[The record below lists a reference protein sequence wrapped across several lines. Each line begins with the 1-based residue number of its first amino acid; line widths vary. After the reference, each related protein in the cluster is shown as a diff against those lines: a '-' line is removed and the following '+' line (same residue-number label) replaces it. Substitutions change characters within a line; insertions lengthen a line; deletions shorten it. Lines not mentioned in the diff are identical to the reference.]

1 MFPAKPAQAATF
13 TVDGT
18 AYDVTVIGQSD
29 TLLAQ
34 LETTPWWGNEPLAV
48 SLASKIGVALGTDG
62 ITWGYGQVG
71 PLFAHQR
78 FTGVFFNVSHGRIEA
93 DGFLGWT
100 RFAVGGLQSSAA
112 AVPEPLTILGSITA
126 AGFGVAF
133 KRKKNS
139 IKEE

>member
-1 MFPAKPAQAATF
+1 M
-13 TVDGT
+13 
-18 AYDVTVIGQSD
+18 IGQSD

-48 SLASKIGVALGTDG
+48 SLASKIGVALGTDVTNG
-62 ITWGYGQVG
+62 FQVG
-71 PLFAHQR
+71 PLFAYQR
-78 FTGVFFNVSHGRIEA
+78 FTGVFFNASHDRLYS

-139 IKEE
+139 TKEE